1 MKVMNINIVLLLIF
15 ILSSKAEVLN
25 GSKTLP
31 NTIKTKSIPTNS
43 STNKCTKIFTS
54 KVIVECSPGY
64 KVDTVL
70 DVNNCIASKKCVSD
84 SNYTQGIIRKSST
97 KIIPSISS
105 KIISEIKSKSTK
117 SITTTTL
124 SFKIRPIPTF
134 EVPVSDLPV
143 TTANSSTKSI
153 YSTKVIPSL
162 TKSSKS
168 IPIIVATKTT
178 STTTIST
185 TLSFK
190 TRPIPTFEI
199 PVSDLPVT
207 TANSSTK
214 SIYSTKVIPSL
225 TKSSKSIPKIIS
237 TKATTTTT
245 NVPVTTATKNNCTK
259 IFTAKILIDCQPGYE
274 VQIIREGDSCTAIPK
289 CIPKYTLTAKTT
301 STKTI
306 PKRISTTSTK
316 TIPKRIS
323 TTSTKTIPKRISTT
337 STKTIPKRI
346 STTSTKTIPKRI
358 STTSTKT
365 ISKRISTTSTK
376 TIPKR
381 ISTSSI
387 KTSSTKV
394 IIYRTTTTT
403 AKNSQ
408 PTINYLS
415 CGKDDWNCKNE
426 MSRKCYAEA
435 DNCWRQSWSEEL
447 GKKCLKLSENCSKIW
462 VY

>member
-134 EVPVSDLPV
+134 EV
-143 TTANSSTKSI
+143 
-153 YSTKVIPSL
+153 
-162 TKSSKS
+162 
-168 IPIIVATKTT
+168 
-178 STTTIST
+178 
-185 TLSFK
+185 
-190 TRPIPTFEI
+190 

-426 MSRKCYAEA
+426 MSRKCYSEA
-435 DNCWRQSWSEEL
+435 DNCWRQPWTEEL
-447 GKKCLKLSENCSKIW
+447 NKKCIELSNNCNKIW
-462 VY
+462 IY